1 MSFSLSLCYYGRAQ
15 TNKVIHRE
23 KMMSVGS
30 DGTSKMIT
38 LRYILYYLGSI

>member
-15 TNKVIHRE
+15 TNRVIHRE

-30 DGTSKMIT
+30 DETSKIIT
-38 LRYILYYLGSI
+38 LRYILYHLGFV